1 MPPYGHT
8 NICLPHLF
16 HVTNLPFNLV
26 STQLAG
32 NHGWQLSP
40 GNSKYIPVPLPEIS
54 STFIITHFYFILLLL
69 LDSFCERILV
79 VTSIEWGS

>member
-8 NICLPHLF
+8 YIRLPHLF
-16 HVTNLPFNLV
+16 HVTNLPFGIHP
-26 STQLAG
+26 TR
-32 NHGWQLSP
+32 WQLSP

-54 STFIITHFYFILLLL
+54 STFIITQFYFILLLL